1 MVGQRR
7 TGMSSPEGR
16 REAEDEEEMERSHRG
31 LGRWQLRPGVQNEE
45 LISEGTYPSVP
56 RAEMQ
61 ASYGLSCIRIPMLP
75 GTRSLNLS
83 NSVAIVVYDILRQK
97 EFPALQL
104 QGKLTHYTW

>member
-1 MVGQRR
+1 
-7 TGMSSPEGR
+7 MSSPEGR

-61 ASYGLSCIRIPMLP
+61 ASYGLELKLTELLHSLP
-75 GTRSLNLS
+75 GLSWKADRELANERPAHNRWLGRGWAPRSIR
-83 NSVAIVVYDILRQK
+83 A
-97 EFPALQL
+97 P
-104 QGKLTHYTW
+104 T